1 MEKVEKIKKILE
13 EQKDELRKKYEIKEI
28 GIFGSY
34 LRKEQKKNSDFDILV
49 DFESNSRIGLLKFIE
64 LENYL
69 SDIIGIK
76 IDLVMKNALKPRIG
90 QHILRE
96 VVNI

>member
-76 IDLVMKNALKPRIG
+76 VDLVMKNALKPRIG